1 MYSEMICFFSSP
13 EGKDLET
20 LQTNEYIHIEYL
32 LEYLLSSI
40 SILPIRDKA

>member
-32 LEYLLSSI
+32 LSSV